1 MINYANI
8 SRIDLDLLVVFHC
21 LMMERSVTR
30 TAVILC
36 LSQGAVSA
44 ALKRLRELFHDELFS
59 RTSHGMLPTH
69 VALELAPQVALVIN
83 AAAALN
89 AGSEC
94 FDPYHSRRLF
104 KIALSDDLE
113 CMFANIIIHKI
124 IEENYRVG
132 FSFQQTNSHIWLNT
146 MQMHDCDLVICSEPQ
161 FFHREYAAEVLFS
174 STYSC
179 LFDAKQQK
187 TSLLNR
193 EEYLACPHIRISY
206 DARRGFIDDIFE
218 AENAERK
225 VVASFTHFSG
235 AMTALIGTDLVA
247 TMPSFAAKFYAGIT
261 QLTYC
266 PVPLHVPSY
275 RVFMLWPLQNSNTA
289 ECIWLKKIIFDIVQE
304 HFV

>member
-21 LMMERSVTR
+21 LMTERSVTR

-44 ALKRLRELFHDELFS
+44 ALKRLRELFHDELFL
-59 RTSHGMLPTH
+59 RTSHGMSPTH
-69 VALELAPQVALVIN
+69 VALELAPKVALVIN

-89 AGSEC
+89 TEQEY
-94 FDPYHSRRLF
+94 FDPAHSRRLF
-104 KIALSDDLE
+104 KIGLSDDLE
-113 CMFANIIIHKI
+113 CMFAKMIIQKI
-124 IEENYRVG
+124 LQENYHIG

-146 MQMHDCDLVICSEPQ
+146 MQVHACDLVICSEPQ
-161 FFHREYAAEVLFS
+161 FFHHEYAAEVLFS

-179 LFDAKQQK
+179 LFDATQQK
-187 TSLLNR
+187 KAVLSR
-193 EEYLACPHIRISY
+193 EEYLACQHVRISY

-247 TMPSFAAKFYAGIT
+247 TMPSFAAKFYAGMT
-261 QLTYC
+261 QLSYC

-275 RVFMLWPLQNSNTA
+275 RVFMLWPLLSAHTA

-304 HFV
+304 HFS